1 MKSKINYFLLF
12 SVLFI
17 GLTACHKDENVTAT
31 INLMEPME
39 NDTIP
44 FGTELHMHGTIVG
57 TGELHGYTLSLKNVS
72 TNAILYSAS
81 NTTHQENYA
90 FDEHWVNN
98 VTDTTLVQVSV
109 DVEVDHD
116 GTKTSKLVNLV
127 CLPN

>member
-1 MKSKINYFLLF
+1 MKSKINYFILF

-57 TGELHGYTLSLKNVS
+57 TGELHGYSLTLKNLTNDTIVYSS
-72 TNAILYSAS
+72 TNS
-81 NTTHQENYA
+81 THQESYA

-98 VTDTTLVQVSV
+98 VTDTSLIQVSV
-109 DVEVDHD
+109 VVEVDHD
-116 GTKTSKLVNLV
+116 GNKESKTVNLV
-127 CLPN
+127 CLPQ

>member
-31 INLMEPME
+31 INLMEPIE

-57 TGELHGYTLSLKNVS
+57 TGELHGYSLTLKNL
-72 TNAILYSAS
+72 TNDSIVYSAD
-81 NTTHQENYA
+81 NTTHQETYA

-98 VTDTTLVQVSV
+98 VTDTSLIQVSV
-109 DVEVDHD
+109 VVEVDHD
-116 GTKTSKLVNLV
+116 GNKENKTVNLV
-127 CLPN
+127 CLPQ

>member
-1 MKSKINYFLLF
+1 MKTKINYFILF

-39 NDTIP
+39 NDTLA

-57 TGELHGYTLSLKNVS
+57 TGELHGYSLSLKNVS
-72 TNAILYSAS
+72 TNAILFSAS
-81 NTTHQENYA
+81 NTAHQETYA

-98 VTDTTLVQVSV
+98 VTDTTLVQVYV
-109 DVEVDHD
+109 DIDLDHD
-116 GTKTSKLVNLV
+116 GNKQNKLVNIV
-127 CLPN
+127 CLP

>member
-1 MKSKINYFLLF
+1 MKTTFNYFLIF
-12 SVLFI
+12 SALFI
-17 GLTACHKDENVTAT
+17 GLTACHKHENATAT

-39 NDTIP
+39 NDTLA

-57 TGELHGYTLSLKNVS
+57 TGELHGYSLTLKNL
-72 TNAILYSAS
+72 TNDSIVYSAA
-81 NTTHQENYA
+81 NTTHQETYS

-109 DVEVDHD
+109 DVEIDHD

>member
-1 MKSKINYFLLF
+1 MKSKINYFILF

-39 NDTIP
+39 NDTLA

-57 TGELHGYTLSLKNVS
+57 TGELHGYSLSLKNVS
-72 TNAILYSAS
+72 TNAILFSAS
-81 NTTHQENYA
+81 NTAHQETYA

-98 VTDTTLVQVSV
+98 VTDTTVVQVSV
-109 DVEVDHD
+109 DVTLDHN
-116 GTKTSKLVNLV
+116 GNKGNKKVNLI
-127 CLPN
+127 CLP

>member
-1 MKSKINYFLLF
+1 MKTKINYFLL
-12 SVLFI
+12 SGALFF
-17 GLTACHKDENVTAT
+17 GLTACHKHEDVTAT

-39 NDTIP
+39 NDTLA

-57 TGELHGYTLSLKNVS
+57 TGELHGYSLSLKNVS
-72 TNAILYSAS
+72 TNAILFSAS
-81 NTTHQENYA
+81 NTAHQETYA

-109 DVEVDHD
+109 DVEIDHD